1 MAREEAPGFDAPDMA
16 GLRCAMAKAGMR
28 RPADF
33 EGLCVSAQDC
43 NAENIDA
50 REGAGLRRT
59 EH

>member
-1 MAREEAPGFDAPDMA
+1 MAREDALGFDAPDVA

-33 EGLCVSAQDC
+33 EGLCVSVQDC

-50 REGAGLRRT
+50 
-59 EH
+59 

>member
-1 MAREEAPGFDAPDMA
+1 MAREEALGFDAPDVA
-16 GLRCAMAKAGMR
+16 GAMAKAGMR

-50 REGAGLRRT
+50 
-59 EH
+59 